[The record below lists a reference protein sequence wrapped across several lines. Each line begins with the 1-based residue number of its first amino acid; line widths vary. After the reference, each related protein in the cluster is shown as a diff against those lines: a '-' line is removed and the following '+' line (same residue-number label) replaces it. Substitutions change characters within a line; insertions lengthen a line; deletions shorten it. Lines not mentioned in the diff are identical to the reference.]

1 VRAPRNGGEDITLE
15 DAMRMLAEL
24 EPPEMPEGSDSP
36 VEMRIVTRDPNVTIT
51 VVQETKGGS
60 L

>member
-1 VRAPRNGGEDITLE
+1 
-15 DAMRMLAEL
+15 MRMLAEL